1 MVLMDFIIIGIA
13 LIYLLFGL
21 KKGFFKQL
29 MGFAAI
35 LLAVLGARLLTP
47 VTADFV
53 ATTPLNQTIDD
64 KIVNWLEAKEGI
76 FTTVVSSDPTTEQIE
91 EAMTE
96 TGLPGFIVNA
106 IAKYFNLEVAEGETK
121 TFAELLSPEI
131 TRVIVVVI
139 SFIALILILW
149 LAFFILAKILNKI
162 FSFGVL
168 GLLNR
173 ILGGGLGLIKALLV
187 ISLVFLGLSALSGLV
202 PQINTFL
209 TGQLENAGS
218 ISVFKI
224 LNDNNPINWLINSVF
239 KI

>member
-13 LIYLLFGL
+13 LISLLIGL

-47 VTADFV
+47 LAADFV
-53 ATTPLNQTIDD
+53 ATTPINQTIDD
-64 KIVNWLEAKEGI
+64 KIVTWLEAKDGI
-76 FTTVVSSDPTTEQIE
+76 FVTTVTSDPTPEQLE
-91 EAMTE
+91 QAMGE

-106 IAKYFNLEVAEGETK
+106 IAKYFNLEVPAGETK

-139 SFIALILILW
+139 TFIALIIILW
-149 LAFFILAKILNKI
+149 IVFFILAKILNKI

-168 GLLNR
+168 GIFNR
-173 ILGGGLGLIKALLV
+173 ILGGGLGLVKSVLT
-187 ISLVFLGLSALSGLV
+187 ISLILLGLTALAGLV
-202 PQINTFL
+202 PAVNTFL
-209 TGQLENAGS
+209 TGQLDSAGS
-218 ISVFKI
+218 VSVFKM
-224 LNDNNPINWLINSVF
+224 LSENNPINWLINSVF